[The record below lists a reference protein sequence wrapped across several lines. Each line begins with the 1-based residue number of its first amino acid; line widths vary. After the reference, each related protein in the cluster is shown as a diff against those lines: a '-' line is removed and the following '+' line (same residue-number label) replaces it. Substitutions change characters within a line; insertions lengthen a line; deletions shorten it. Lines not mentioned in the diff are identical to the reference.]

1 MGAVEKLLEEH
12 ENRVGRLNMRAN
24 DPASGM
30 TLGEYEDKLAAL
42 RAETA
47 AKIAQVGSEPCEY
60 CQGGKK
66 IETEIDGEGYLLVY
80 DADPE
85 YHVEGFAVDAY
96 LYREGEEDEFMLSF
110 AVPRCPMCGREAG
123 AR

>member
-1 MGAVEKLLEEH
+1 MGSVEKLLEEH
-12 ENRVGRLNMRAN
+12 ENRVDRLNMRFD

-30 TLGEYEDKLAAL
+30 TWGEHDEKLAAL

-47 AKIAQVGSEPCEY
+47 AKIAEPEPCEY

-85 YHVEGFAVDAY
+85 EHVEGFAVDVY
-96 LYREGEEDEFMLSF
+96 LYREGGKDEFVLCF
-110 AVPRCPMCGREAG
+110 TVPRCPMCGREAG
-123 AR
+123 VR